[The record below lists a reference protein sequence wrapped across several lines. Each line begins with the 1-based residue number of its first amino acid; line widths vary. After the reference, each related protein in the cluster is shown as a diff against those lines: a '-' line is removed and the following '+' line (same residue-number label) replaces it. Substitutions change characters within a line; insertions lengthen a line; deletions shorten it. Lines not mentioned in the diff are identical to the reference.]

1 MNYSEMTEVMG
12 MEELIAVK
20 RNLIYELVTREAM
33 KVSCAHNSLIVVAL
47 YRPPNSDCDYAVRL
61 TDSMESIAKKY
72 PKEVIWMGSDANS
85 HDIDWSSNSDLQC
98 EK

>member
-1 MNYSEMTEVMG
+1 M
-12 MEELIAVK
+12 AK
-20 RNLIYELVTREAM
+20 RNLIYELVTGEASCEVIAM

-47 YRPPNSDCDYAVRL
+47 YRPPNSDCNYAVRL

-85 HDIDWSSNSDLQC
+85 PDIDWSSNSDLQW